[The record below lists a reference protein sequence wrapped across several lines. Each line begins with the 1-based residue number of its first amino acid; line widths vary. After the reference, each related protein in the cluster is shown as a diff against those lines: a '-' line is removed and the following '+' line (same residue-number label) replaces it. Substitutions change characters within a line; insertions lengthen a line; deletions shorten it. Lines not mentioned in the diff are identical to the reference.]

1 MLQNSYGGCHFLHSF
16 FVNSFL
22 HSSAS
27 PQKGLFYFDSSF
39 RPVPLE
45 QHFLGIKGKPG
56 SLLSRKNL
64 DNVTFQKVS
73 ELVANGHQVMVFVH
87 ARKET
92 VKAAMSLREMALL
105 EGNSEDFIC
114 EDHPQWNF
122 YRQKVSESRNKEM
135 KQLFDGGF
143 GIHHAGMLRSD
154 RNMME
159 KMFESKA
166 IKVCKARSNIRS
178 ANHSFLRFFVVPQHW
193 HGESIYPHMQVA
205 AYNPR
210 QYSLMP
216 LAFSV
221 TVIIKGTQVYDIL
234 KGKFVDLSVLDVLQ
248 VFGRAGRPGLET
260 SGEGYIC
267 TTEDKL
273 THYLDAVT
281 SQVQSVLFILGIK
294 DC

>member
-1 MLQNSYGGCHFLHSF
+1 MGITFLHLF
-16 FVNSFL
+16 FANSFL

-27 PQKGLFYFDSSF
+27 AQKGLFYFDSSF

-105 EGNSEDFIC
+105 EGNSEDFLC
-114 EDHPQWNF
+114 EDHPHWNF
-122 YRQKVSESRNKEM
+122 YRQKISESRNKEM

-166 IKVCKARSNIRS
+166 IKVCEARSNRGP
-178 ANHSFLRFFVVPQHW
+178 ANHPFIRFFVVLQRW
-193 HGESIYPHMQVA
+193 HGESIYRHMQVA
-205 AYNPR
+205 AYNLR
-210 QYSLMP
+210 QYSLVP
-216 LAFSV
+216 LTFSV
-221 TVIIKGTQVYDIL
+221 TVIIKGTQVYDSL

-281 SQVQSVLFILGIK
+281 SQVQFVSFVSGTE